1 MSRVDRSRLPAPGPD
16 RPFHFPRFV
25 RRQLPNGLEL
35 RAVTHRSVPVASVAL
50 LVRGGSSV
58 DPPDGH
64 GLVSITAGM
73 IDEGSRGQSAL
84 DIADRLAR
92 IGGELDVDVGMDAV
106 LLGLTTLD
114 RFLDTGLEL
123 LHEMVT
129 EPTLANDDFNRIR
142 NLRLERLRQMKDHA
156 GAMAERA
163 FARVVYREHPYGHLS
178 LGSEAALNA
187 MTVDASRELHAALFT
202 PEGSTLIV
210 VGDRTEEELLDR
222 AESAF
227 ANWRPSTGSGRPE
240 LVEGRPVSRALPIDR
255 DAALLPPPDEPEVR
269 LAIVSRPGAAQSEL
283 RIGHA
288 CAPRSTPDYH
298 VLLILN
304 TILGGD
310 FVSRLNLNLREQ
322 KGFTY
327 GVRTGFNLRRGI
339 GPFVMQTS
347 VGTDV
352 TGPALSEAWKEIRDI
367 ATVRPATDQEVAQ
380 AFASVS
386 KGYPRSFET
395 AGQVARSVAQLA
407 LHGLPDSYFEQ
418 FVPKL
423 ARVTANDVTRAAQR
437 YLDPSKMTTV
447 IVGDL
452 DKIAASL
459 PGLGLGPHRVLT
471 VD

>member
-1 MSRVDRSRLPAPGPD
+1 MSAVDRSRLPVPVAD
-16 RPFHFPRFV
+16 RAFHFPRIV
-25 RRQLPNGLEL
+25 KRVLPNGLEL
-35 RAVTHRSVPVASVAL
+35 RAVTHRAVPVAAIVL
-50 LVRGGSSV
+50 LVPGGSSI
-58 DPPDGH
+58 DPGDSH
-64 GLVSITAGM
+64 GLVSITAGL

-84 DIADRLAR
+84 EIADRVAR
-92 IGGELDVDVGMDAV
+92 IGGELDLDVGMDAV
-106 LLGLTTLD
+106 VVGLTTLD
-114 RFLDTGLEL
+114 RFLDAGLAL
-123 LHEMVT
+123 VHEIVT
-129 EPTLANDDFNRIR
+129 EPNLANDDFNRIR

-156 GAMAERA
+156 GAMADRA
-163 FARVVYREHPYGHLS
+163 FARVLYGGHPYGHLS

-187 MTVDASRELHAALFT
+187 MTVDATKALHAAMFT
-202 PEGSTLIV
+202 PAGATLVIV
-210 VGDRTEEELLDR
+210 GVRPEDELLD
-222 AESAF
+222 AAASVF
-227 ANWRPSTGSGRPE
+227 GLWRPATSTLE
-240 LVEGRPVSRALPIDR
+240 IDR
-255 DAALLPPPDEPEVR
+255 DAALTPPPSEPEVK
-269 LAIVSRPGAAQSEL
+269 LAVVSRPGAAQSEL

-352 TGPALSEAWKEIRDI
+352 TSPALQEAWREIRDI
-367 ATVRPATDQEVAQ
+367 AATRPVTDQEVAE

-386 KGYPRSFET
+386 KGYPRGFET

-407 LHGLPDSYFEQ
+407 LHGLPDSYFEE

-423 ARVTANDVTRAAQR
+423 SKVTASEVTAAARR
-437 YLDPSKMTTV
+437 YLESEKMTTV

-459 PGLGLGPHRVLT
+459 PALGLGPHRVLT
-471 VD
+471 IEL

>member
-1 MSRVDRSRLPAPGPD
+1 MSVVDRTRLPLPGED
-16 RPFHFPRFV
+16 RPFHFPRIV
-25 RRQLPNGLEL
+25 TRQLANGLEV
-35 RAVTHRSVPVASVAL
+35 RAVTHRAVPVISLAL
-50 LVRGGSSV
+50 LLRGGSSV
-58 DPPDGH
+58 DPPAAH
-64 GLVSITAGM
+64 GLVSITAGLL
-73 IDEGSRGQSAL
+73 DEGSRGQSAL
-84 DIADRLAR
+84 DIADRVAR
-92 IGGELDVDVGMDAV
+92 IGGDLDVEVGMDAV
-106 LLGLTTLD
+106 LIGLTTLD
-114 RFLDTGLEL
+114 RFLDTGLAL

-129 EPTLANDDFNRIR
+129 EPNLANDDFNRLR

-163 FARVVYREHPYGHLS
+163 FARVVYRDHPYGHLS

-187 MTVDASRELHAALFT
+187 MTVDETRALHAALFT
-202 PEGSTLIV
+202 PEAATLIV
-210 VGDRTEEELLDR
+210 VGDRPEAELLDCAEAIFGRWR
-222 AESAF
+222 AA
-227 ANWRPSTGSGRPE
+227 AAATA
-240 LVEGRPVSRALPIDR
+240 VDR
-255 DAALLPPPDEPEVR
+255 DAALQPPPEQPEVR
-269 LAIVSRPGAAQSEL
+269 LATVSRPGAAQSEL

-288 CAPRSTPDYH
+288 CAQRSTPDYH

-310 FVSRLNLNLREQ
+310 FVSRLNSNLREE

-352 TGPALSEAWKEIRDI
+352 TGPALTEAWKEIRDI
-367 ATVRPATDQEVAQ
+367 AAARPATDHEVAQ
-380 AFASVS
+380 AFAAVS
-386 KGYPRSFET
+386 KGYPRGFET
-395 AGQVARSVAQLA
+395 SGQVARSVAQLA
-407 LHGLPDSYFEQ
+407 LHGLPDSYFEE

-423 ARVTANDVTRAAQR
+423 AQVTAHDVTRAAQR
-437 YLDPSKMTTV
+437 YLDASKMTTV

-459 PGLGLGPHRVLT
+459 PDLGLGPHRVLT

>member
-1 MSRVDRSRLPAPGPD
+1 MSRVDRSRLPVPGDDPA
-16 RPFHFPRFV
+16 FHFPRI
-25 RRQLPNGLEL
+25 RHRQLANDLDL
-35 RAVTHRSVPVASVAL
+35 RAVTHRSVPIASVLL
-50 LVRGGSSV
+50 LVRGGSSA
-58 DPPDGH
+58 DPPDAH

-92 IGGELDVDVGMDAV
+92 IGGELDIDVGMDAV
-106 LLGLTTLD
+106 LVGLTTLD
-114 RFLDTGLEL
+114 RFLEPGLAL
-123 LHEMVT
+123 MYEMVT
-129 EPTLANDDFNRIR
+129 EPTLANDDFNRLR
-142 NLRLERLRQMKDHA
+142 NLRLDRLRQMKDHA

-163 FARVVYREHPYGHLS
+163 FAQVVYRDHPYGHLS
-178 LGSEAALNA
+178 PGTERSLNA
-187 MTVDASRELHAALFT
+187 MTVDTARALHAAMFT
-202 PEGSTLIV
+202 PGGATLIV
-210 VGDRTEEELLDR
+210 VGDRSEEALLDQ
-222 AESAF
+222 AEAAF
-227 ANWRPSTGSGRPE
+227 GGWRSSTGSGRPD
-240 LVEGRPVSRALPIDR
+240 LADGRAVADAMPISR
-255 DAALLPPPDEPEVR
+255 DAALRPPPGEPEVR
-269 LAIVSRPGAAQSEL
+269 LAAVPRPGAAQSEL

-288 CAPRSTPDYH
+288 CAARSTPDYH

-352 TGPALSEAWKEIRDI
+352 TAPALAEAWKEIRDI
-367 ATVRPATDQEVAQ
+367 ATTRPATDQEVAQ
-380 AFASVS
+380 AFAAVS

-423 ARVTANDVTRAAQR
+423 SQVTAHDVTRAAQR
-437 YLDPSKMTTV
+437 YLDPVKMTTV

-471 VD
+471 LE

>member
-1 MSRVDRSRLPAPGPD
+1 VSRVDRSRLPVPGAD
-16 RPFHFPRFV
+16 RPFHFPRIFS
-25 RRQLPNGLEL
+25 RRLGNGLEL
-35 RAVTHRSVPVASVAL
+35 RAVTHRAVPVVALAL

-58 DPPDGH
+58 DPPAAH
-64 GLVSITAGM
+64 GLVSITAGL

-84 DIADRLAR
+84 DIADRVAR

-106 LLGLTTLD
+106 LIGLTTLD
-114 RFLDTGLEL
+114 RFLDTGLGL
-123 LHEMVT
+123 VHEIVT

-163 FARVVYREHPYGHLS
+163 FARVVFRDHPYGHLS
-178 LGSEAALNA
+178 IGSEAALNA
-187 MTVDASRELHAALFT
+187 MTVDDVRALHAAMFT
-202 PEGSTLIV
+202 PEGATLIV
-210 VGDRTEEELLDR
+210 VGDRPEEELLDR
-222 AESAF
+222 AESIF
-227 ANWRPSTGSGRPE
+227 GIWRAPGHGM
-240 LVEGRPVSRALPIDR
+240 PVNRE
-255 DAALLPPPDEPEVR
+255 AALLPPPDQPEVR
-269 LAIVSRPGAAQSEL
+269 LATVSRPGAAQSEL

-288 CAPRSTPDYH
+288 CAARSTPDYH
-298 VLLILN
+298 ALLILN

-310 FVSRLNLNLREQ
+310 FVSRLNSNLREE

-352 TGPALSEAWKEIRDI
+352 TAPALSEAWKEIRDI
-367 ATVRPATDQEVAQ
+367 AATRPATDAEVAQ
-380 AFASVS
+380 AFAAVS
-386 KGYPRSFET
+386 KGYPRGFET

-423 ARVTANDVTRAAQR
+423 AQVTAHDVTRAAQR
-437 YLDPSKMTTV
+437 YLDPSKMATV

>member
-1 MSRVDRSRLPAPGPD
+1 VSRADRSRLPVPGADP
-16 RPFHFPRFV
+16 PFHFPRIAG
-25 RRQLPNGLEL
+25 RQLANGLEL
-35 RAVTHRSVPVASVAL
+35 RAVTHRAVPVASLAL
-50 LVRGGSSV
+50 LIRGGSAV
-58 DPPDGH
+58 DPPGAH
-64 GLVSITAGM
+64 GLVSITAGLL
-73 IDEGSRGQSAL
+73 DEGSRGQSAL
-84 DIADRLAR
+84 EIADRVAR

-106 LLGLTTLD
+106 LIGLTTLD
-114 RFLDTGLEL
+114 RFLDSGLAL
-123 LHEMVT
+123 MHEVVT

-163 FARVVYREHPYGHLS
+163 FARVVYRDHPYGHLS
-178 LGSEAALNA
+178 LGSEAALHGL
-187 MTVDASRELHAALFT
+187 TVDDARALHQALFT
-202 PEGSTLIV
+202 PEAATLIV
-210 VGDRTEEELLDR
+210 VGDRAEEQLLDC
-222 AESAF
+222 AEAAF
-227 ANWRPSTGSGRPE
+227 GQWPGPAPAATLN
-240 LVEGRPVSRALPIDR
+240 R
-255 DAALLPPPDEPEVR
+255 DAALLPPPEQPDVR
-269 LAIVSRPGAAQSEL
+269 LAVVPRPGAAQSEL

-288 CAPRSTPDYH
+288 CARRSTPDYH
-298 VLLILN
+298 ALLILN

-310 FVSRLNLNLREQ
+310 FVSRLNSNLREE

-327 GVRTGFNLRRGI
+327 GVRTAFNLRRGV

-352 TGPALSEAWKEIRDI
+352 TGPAVHEAWTEIRDI
-367 ATVRPATDQEVAQ
+367 AGARPATGHEVAQ

-386 KGYPRSFET
+386 KGYPRGFET

-407 LHGLPDSYFEQ
+407 LHGLPDSYFDE

-423 ARVTANDVTRAAQR
+423 AQVTAEHVTASAQR
-437 YLDPSKMTTV
+437 YLDPAKMTTV

-471 VD
+471 DD